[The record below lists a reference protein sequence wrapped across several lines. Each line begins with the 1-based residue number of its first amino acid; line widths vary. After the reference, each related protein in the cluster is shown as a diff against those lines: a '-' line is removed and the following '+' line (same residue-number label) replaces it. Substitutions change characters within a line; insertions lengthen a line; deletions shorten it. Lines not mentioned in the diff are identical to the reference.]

1 MNNRVAIYARVST
14 DEQTEQNQVAILEK
28 WAIDKD
34 WEIAGRY
41 CETGSAWQHADQK
54 ELRRLTEDCRKGLAS
69 TVIVYDLSRLS
80 RGGPLATLTIIKQL
94 AEAGVQVKS
103 YRDSWIE
110 QFTHPSLRDA
120 LIGFLGFVNEDESR
134 RISERTKAGMDR
146 AKLKGT
152 KSGKPIGRP
161 HKKRV
166 YRKQ

>member
-1 MNNRVAIYARVST
+1 MNNKVVIYARVST
-14 DEQTEQNQVAILEK
+14 EEQTEQNQVTILEK
-28 WAIDKD
+28 WATDRG
-34 WEIAGRY
+34 WEVVEKY
-41 CETGSAWQHADQK
+41 CETGSAWQHADQR
-54 ELRRLTEDCRKGLAS
+54 ELKNLIEDCRKGLAQ

-94 AEAGVQVKS
+94 AEAGAQVRS

-134 RISERTKAGMDR
+134 RISERTKAGMAR
-146 AKLKGT
+146 AAIKGT

-161 HKKRV
+161 
-166 YRKQ
+166 RKTS